1 MGHDKRQRRRRNC
14 PAAERTARW
23 RLWIALLL
31 VLGLGQINFF
41 VGLAGLLGSTVVRQ
55 MVQQAGYGVLN
66 VAAGALLLG
75 LGGIALALWRR
86 NSRAARLA
94 FYLAAGVFTLVS
106 GAEVIGIARGDDENA
121 AARITGVLLRLLVFV
136 PLIAGGASAATR
148 VRKQER

>member
-1 MGHDKRQRRRRNC
+1 MTSDNDADATA
-14 PAAERTARW
+14 PAAERTTRW

-31 VLGLGQINFF
+31 VLGLGFLNLI
-41 VGLAGLLGSTVVRQ
+41 VGLAGLRGIALVRH
-55 MVQQAGYGVLN
+55 AGFGILN
-66 VAAGALLLG
+66 AAAGALLLG
-75 LGGIALALWRR
+75 LGTVVLVYWRR
-86 NSRAARLA
+86 KVRAARLA

-106 GAEVIGIARGDDENA
+106 GAEVIVIARGGDENA